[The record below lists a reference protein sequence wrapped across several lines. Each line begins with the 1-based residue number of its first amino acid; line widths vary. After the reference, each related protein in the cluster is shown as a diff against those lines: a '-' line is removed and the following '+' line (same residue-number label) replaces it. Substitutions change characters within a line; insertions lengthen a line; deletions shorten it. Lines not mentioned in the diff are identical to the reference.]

1 MIKALFKTRGGSF
14 SGFDISGHSGYAESG
29 SDIICAAFSTMVN
42 LVTRI
47 LDESGIEY
55 DSFVDDKVPA
65 LSVNVL
71 NGTAVSSSVI
81 KSFYCEA
88 LEIAKENPKYAA
100 VKKAAE

>member
-1 MIKALFKTRGGSF
+1 MITALFKTRGGSF

-55 DSFVDDKVPA
+55 TSSVNAAIPKV
-65 LSVNVL
+65 SVNVP
-71 NGTAVSSSVI
+71 AVTCISDSAI

-88 LEIAKENPKYAA
+88 LEIAKENPKYAS